1 MVASYEVVGK
11 PVPRADATEKVT
23 GRARYTA
30 DVELAGTLWGK
41 CLLSPY
47 PHARIVRIDTSAAK
61 ALPGVHAVLTGE
73 DVRGHLYGRVIKD
86 VPVLAADR
94 VLYVGDRVAAVAA
107 DDEDIAQQ
115 AIDLIDVE
123 YEELPAVFDA
133 SEASAAGA
141 PILHP
146 AFNTYGGVI
155 REGSGTAPPAAGG
168 FRFGVRALPEPSNA
182 YARQAREQGD
192 VEKGF
197 AEADFVFENTYV
209 TQRQHHAFLEPQA
222 VLVWDDAA
230 SGRVQVWVCNK
241 VPYNIKATLA
251 DAIGVAAEKVLV
263 HPTFI
268 GGDFGGKSA
277 PVDLPIAY
285 FLSKATGRP
294 VKMVHDYIEEFG
306 AGNPRHV
313 MTYRLKTGV
322 KRDGTLTA
330 HQVTH
335 YVNCGAYAGYK
346 PGGIMMGANQ
356 AAGPYKIPNVKIESV
371 NVYTNTLPGQI
382 MRAPGEPQAI
392 FAIESQIDEVARGIG
407 MDPVE
412 FRLKNLVESGE
423 VMAAG
428 EALEDV
434 RAKALLRAA
443 VEAAGYNDPKPAF
456 LGRGVAVG
464 DRGAGGG
471 QANAAVTLRPDGR
484 VILGTPVF
492 DQGSGTYTTLRQVVA
507 EELDIAPDDIEV
519 EPWDTDSV
527 PFDAGVAGSR
537 QTRLATQVAYLAAQ
551 ETKKSLLA
559 LAGRTLGWPED
570 KLTLRSGE
578 VWRTDIEE
586 KIGWRDLVA
595 RAGESVKGEAHIA
608 EMERLHFTSFIAQVA
623 EVSVDPETGEI
634 KLLKFTTAH
643 DVGQIMNPIGHQGQ
657 INGGFLQGL
666 GFALMEELRVEDG
679 RVTNLSFGD
688 YKIPTTQD
696 LPELRTVLLRAERGI
711 GPYNIKAI
719 GEHPTIPVAPAIINA
734 IHDACGVRVRDL
746 PATSEKVYQG
756 LRAKS

>member
-1 MVASYEVVGK
+1 MSYEVVGK
-11 PVPRADATEKVT
+11 PVPRADAAEKVT

-30 DVELAGTLWGK
+30 DVNLPGTLWGK
-41 CLLSPY
+41 ALLSPY
-47 PHARIVRIDTSAAK
+47 PHARIARMDTTAAGK
-61 ALPGVHAVLTGE
+61 LPGVHAVLTGE

-86 VPVLAADR
+86 VPVLAVDR
-94 VLYVGDRVAAVAA
+94 VRFVGDRVAAVAA
-107 DDEDIAQQ
+107 DDEDVAQ
-115 AIDLIDVE
+115 AALDLIEVE
-123 YEELPAVFDA
+123 YEELPAVFEPV
-133 SEASAAGA
+133 EAMAPGA

-146 AFNTYGGVI
+146 DFNSYAGVI
-155 REGSGTAPPAAGG
+155 REGAGTAPPAMGG
-168 FRFGVRALPEPSNA
+168 FRFGVRALAEPSNA
-182 YARQAREQGD
+182 YARQSREHGD

-197 AEADFVFENTYV
+197 AEADFVFENTYQ
-209 TQRQHHAFLEPQA
+209 TQRQHHAFIEPQS
-222 VLVWDDAA
+222 VFVWDDTA
-230 SGRVQVWVCNK
+230 SGRVHVWVCNK
-241 VPYNIKATLA
+241 VPYNIKTTLA
-251 DAIGVAAEKVLV
+251 DAIGVPAEKVLV

-277 PVDLPIAY
+277 PTDLPIAY
-285 FLSKATGRP
+285 FLSKAAGRP

-306 AGNPRHV
+306 AGNPRHA

-322 KRDGTLTA
+322 KRDGTITA
-330 HQVTH
+330 HQVSH

-346 PGGIMMGANQ
+346 PGGIIMGANQ

-423 VMAAG
+423 EMAAG

-434 RAKALLRAA
+434 AAKDLLRAA
-443 VEAAGYNDPKPAF
+443 VQAAGYHDPKPAF
-456 LGRGVAVG
+456 VGRGVAVG

-507 EELDIAPDDIEV
+507 EELHIPSDQIEV

-537 QTRLATQVAYLAAQ
+537 QTRIATQVAYQAAQ
-551 ETKKSLLA
+551 ETKKALLA
-559 LAGRTLGWPED
+559 LAARTLGCPEE
-570 KLTLRSGE
+570 KLTLRGSE
-578 VWRTDIEE
+578 IWRTDIEE
-586 KIGWRDLVA
+586 RIGWRALLS
-595 RAGESVKGEAHIA
+595 RAGESVKGEAHITD
-608 EMERLHFTSFIAQVA
+608 MERLHFTSFIAQVA

-643 DVGQIMNPIGHQGQ
+643 DVGQIINPIGHQGQ
-657 INGGFLQGL
+657 INGGVLQGV
-666 GFALMEELRVEDG
+666 GYALMEELRVEDG
-679 RVTNLSFGD
+679 RVTNPSFGD
-688 YKIPTTQD
+688 YKIPTTRD
-696 LPELRTVLLRAERGI
+696 LPELRTVLLPAERGI

-734 IHDACGVRVRDL
+734 IHDACGVRIRDL
-746 PATSEKVYQG
+746 PATAEKVYRE
-756 LRAKS
+756 LRSKG